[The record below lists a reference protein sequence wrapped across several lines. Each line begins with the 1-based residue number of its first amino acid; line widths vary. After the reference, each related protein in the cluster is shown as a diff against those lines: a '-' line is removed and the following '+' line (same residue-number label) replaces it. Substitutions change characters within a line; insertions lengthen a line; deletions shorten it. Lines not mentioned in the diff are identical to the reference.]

1 MKENTGKR
9 KQLLA
14 IAVCF
19 SMLLALPAISLGGEK
34 SRLVS
39 NLEAEKKQTV
49 VAYGTSLTANGAWVK
64 QLSSELNRRYSGL
77 AAVINSGAGSRASK
91 WGVKNLQTRVIDNQ
105 PDAVFIE
112 FSINDASRQSPT
124 TLPQAR
130 ANLETMID
138 RILAANKS
146 CEIILMVMNPPTGW
160 HLRDRPKIE
169 AYNQIYRDVAA
180 KRHLLLIDHY
190 PNWQKIRID
199 DPKLFAQYVPDG
211 IHPNYEGC
219 RAVITPKI
227 LSALGI
233 EA

>member
-1 MKENTGKR
+1 M
-9 KQLLA
+9 LPVFP
-14 IAVCF
+14 AV
-19 SMLLALPAISLGGEK
+19 SLGGEK

-39 NLEAEKKQTV
+39 NLEAGKKQTV
-49 VAYGTSLTANGAWVK
+49 VVYGTSLTAKGAWVE
-64 QLSSELNRRYSGL
+64 QLAAELNRRYPGP
-77 AAVINSGAGSRASK
+77 AVVINSGAGIRASK
-91 WGVKNLQTRVIDNQ
+91 WGAANLQASVIDKQ

-112 FSINDASRQSPT
+112 FSINDAQRRTPT
-124 TLPQAR
+124 PVTQAR

-169 AYNQIYRDVAA
+169 TYNQIYRDVAA

-190 PNWQKIRID
+190 QNWQKIRKD
-199 DPKLFAQYVPDG
+199 APNLFSQYIPDG

-219 RAVITPKI
+219 KAVITPEI
-227 LSALGI
+227 LNALGI